1 MNNSSFEHNRMVWEE
16 RQGENRPPLRR
27 TRTGARKNFM
37 HLPERGR
44 SQSGGLVYGVSLKSH
59 NSLRRSGFTLIELLV
74 VIAIIAILAGMLLPA
89 LQSAKGVASRIK
101 CASNLKQIGLA
112 DQMYLND
119 TGFHAAYW
127 TWDHTLSG
135 SSAFGWP
142 VHCLND
148 YLQDVG
154 NNATGLGTI
163 LANGLASNFACPS
176 FKNPDPTS
184 RQVTIGI
191 NSSSFGASGP
201 NATQMSRWLKSSRCT
216 KPSEIAH
223 LGDSTHSG
231 LNGTCKLISG
241 GSGGIDY
248 RHGRPV
254 NNIFAGIA
262 NIAFLDGHV
271 DGAGFRYTEYT
282 WRDTRR
288 AEYDLYW
295 GILATLYP

>member
-1 MNNSSFEHNRMVWEE
+1 MKT
-16 RQGENRPPLRR
+16 ENKHVRI
-27 TRTGARKNFM
+27 F
-37 HLPERGR
+37 
-44 SQSGGLVYGVSLKSH
+44 
-59 NSLRRSGFTLIELLV
+59 FTLIELLV

-89 LQSAKGVASRIK
+89 LKGAKDVAYKIK
-101 CASNLKQIGLA
+101 CAGNLKQLGLA

-127 TWDHTLSG
+127 TYDHTLAS

-163 LANGLASNFACPS
+163 LANGGLASNFACPS
-176 FKNPDPTS
+176 FKNPDPTT

-191 NSSSFGASGP
+191 NSLSFGAAGP

-216 KPSEIAH
+216 KPSDIAH

-254 NNIFAGIA
+254 NNIYAGIA

-271 DGAGFRYTEYT
+271 DGAGFRNTEVTWKPTYRTEY
-282 WRDTRR
+282 DSF
-288 AEYDLYW
+288 W
-295 GILATLYP
+295 GVLAALYP